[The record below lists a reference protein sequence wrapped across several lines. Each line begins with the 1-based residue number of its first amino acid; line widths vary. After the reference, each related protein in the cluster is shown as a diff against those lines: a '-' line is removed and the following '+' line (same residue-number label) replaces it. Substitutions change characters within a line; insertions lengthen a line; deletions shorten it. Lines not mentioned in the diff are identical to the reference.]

1 MKKLKYI
8 TNISVTSL
16 LLFLVTAFLSTP
28 ALAQDEIDCGDAAD
42 SNAKLQNYSLYYESY
57 KNKDYA
63 SALPYLKWM
72 LKCAPGFAGPGK
84 NDDRNF
90 ERGVRAYQGL
100 ADATEDAAEKRAFIE
115 EALNLYDTAVPTLQA
130 AEATVNP
137 NEWTFNKGRFIQ
149 KNAAVLDDMQGEVG
163 ALYKAVYDNEP
174 TQLNPL
180 SYYVNVIIA
189 DYARND
195 EKDIAV
201 EFMESVESNFGSDG
215 DAMGIVANWRDRLFD
230 SPEERMTF
238 LEDQLAKKP
247 GDVKIIEELLEIYTE
262 LDERDKLTGMLET
275 MIEVSP
281 TPKIYITAGIMK
293 LNDGDSDG
301 AIGDFQ
307 KALEMPGGEEYA
319 KEVQFNMGNAYR
331 EMGQLRQA
339 RTAYRRAIS
348 ADPAFGQAY
357 MEIAN
362 VYAEAVRDCGGSKM
376 EREDRAVYWLVADYL
391 ERARSQDASVRNAA
405 SRNLQQYKPYF
416 PAAEDLFFKGW
427 EEGQSYKI
435 DYGCYSWINET
446 TKIRK
451 P

>member
-1 MKKLKYI
+1 MKKIKNM
-8 TNISVTSL
+8 TNIGGTSL
-16 LLFLVTAFLSTP
+16 LLLLVTAFLSTP
-28 ALAQDEIDCGDAAD
+28 AMAQDIDCGDAAD

-72 LKCAPGFAGPGK
+72 LQCAPGFAGPGK

-90 ERGVRAYQGL
+90 ERGVKAYQGL
-100 ADATEDAAEKRAFIE
+100 ADGTEDATEKRAFLE
-115 EALNLYDTAVPTLQA
+115 EALALYDTAVPTLQA
-130 AEATVNP
+130 AEAKINP

-149 KNAAVLDDMQGEVG
+149 KNAAVLDDMQDVVG
-163 ALYKAVYDNEP
+163 GLYKEVYDNEP

-180 SYYVNVIIA
+180 SYYINVIVA

-195 EKDIAV
+195 EKDMAI
-201 EFMESVESNFGSDG
+201 EFMDDVEAQFGSDG
-215 DAMGIVANWRDRLFD
+215 DAMGIVSNWRDRLFD
-230 SPEERMTF
+230 SPEERMAF

-247 GDVKIIEELLEIYTE
+247 GDVKIIEELIDIYKE
-262 LDERDKLTGMLET
+262 LDERDKLTGMLATLIET
-275 MIEVSP
+275 AP
-281 TPKIYITAGIMK
+281 TPKVIIEAGVLK
-293 LNDGDSDG
+293 LEDGDADG
-301 AIGDFQ
+301 AIADFERALSMEGGDQ
-307 KALEMPGGEEYA
+307 YA
-319 KEVQFNMGNAYR
+319 KLVQFNMGNAYR
-331 EMGQLRQA
+331 EKGQLRQA

-348 ADPAFGQAY
+348 ADPGFGQAY

-391 ERARSQDASVRNAA
+391 ERARSQDSSVRSAA
-405 SRNLQQYKPYF
+405 GRNLQQYKPYF

-427 EEGQSYKI
+427 KEGDAYAVN
-435 DYGCYSWINET
+435 YGCYSWINET
-446 TKIRK
+446 TKVRK

>member
-1 MKKLKYI
+1 MKKIKNM
-8 TNISVTSL
+8 TNMGVTSL
-16 LLFLVTAFLSTP
+16 LLLLVTAFLSTP
-28 ALAQDEIDCGDAAD
+28 AMAQDIDCGDAAD

-72 LKCAPGFAGPGK
+72 LECAPGFAGPGK

-90 ERGVRAYQGL
+90 ERGVKAYQGL

-130 AEATVNP
+130 AEATVNA

-163 ALYKAVYDNEP
+163 ALYKEVYDNEP

-195 EKDIAV
+195 SKDLAV
-201 EFMESVESNFGSDG
+201 EFMESVETNFGSDG

-238 LEDQLAKKP
+238 LEDQLVKKP

-281 TPKIYITAGIMK
+281 TPKIHITAGIMK
-293 LNDGDSDG
+293 LNDGDADG
-301 AIGDFQ
+301 AIEAFNAALAMDGGDQ
-307 KALEMPGGEEYA
+307 YS

-331 EMGQLRQA
+331 EKGQLRNA
-339 RTAYRRAIS
+339 RSAYRRAIT
-348 ADPAFGQAY
+348 ADPSFGRAY

-391 ERARSQDASVRNAA
+391 DRARAKDESVRNAA
-405 SRNLQQYKPYF
+405 GRQLQQYKPYF
-416 PAAEDLFFKGW
+416 PAAEDLFFNDWK
-427 EEGQSYKI
+427 EGQSY
-435 DYGCYSWINET
+435 DVNYGCYSWISET
-446 TKIRK
+446 TKVRK